1 MCRQYPVG
9 VLYDMTVRAPEDLP
23 WKIHI
28 RYKVQYTYV
37 SGSGVVGMSVDG
49 GGRVYGFGWECG
61 CGWSVAVGGSVFN
74 TVCMFKRLTFVTDG
88 IHL

>member
-1 MCRQYPVG
+1 MLLCITMSYHMCRQYPVG

-37 SGSGVVGMSVDG
+37 SGSGVVGMSV
-49 GGRVYGFGWECG
+49 VCVSLCG
-61 CGWSVAVGGSVFN
+61 SSVAVSGSVAVGGSVA
-74 TVCMFKRLTFVTDG
+74 VCGV
-88 IHL
+88 